1 MSNEELDDEAVGDK
15 EAGKMYYIY
24 SGEAWEPTSDRFYGI
39 TDEDFAAMNIE
50 SFGSSIQPDDY
61 LPTFLG
67 IKYPYAQEEDNMDIG
82 YTYNSSSS
90 GLGTRGNLYTVID
103 GVWTAYQSTI
113 ATTLQFGLE
122 NGIWVPDNTIRYTFT
137 EDDYTFAAQALLLEP
152 GFEAA
157 AGNLDSFGNF
167 NRQGGSTTWSD
178 DMMITAIGVVLGNND
193 PSAAEGQKYIVS
205 VDVYNGSSAVETFG
219 LIKTGG
225 EWVAN

>member
-1 MSNEELDDEAVGDK
+1 MSNETLDDEVVGDK
-15 EAGKMYYIY
+15 EAAEMYYVY
-24 SGEAWEPTSDRFYGI
+24 TGDAWELPTDRFYSI
-39 TDEDFAAMNIE
+39 TETDFASMNIE

-67 IKYPYAQEEDNMDIG
+67 LKYPFALEEDNMDIG
-82 YTYNSSSS
+82 YTYDSSSS

-122 NGIWVPDNTIRYTFT
+122 DGVWVPDNTIRYTLVT
-137 EDDYTFAAQALLLEP
+137 SDYELVAAALLTEP
-152 GFEAA
+152 GFEDA

-167 NRQGGSTTWSD
+167 NRSGGSTNWSD
-178 DMMITAIGVVLGNND
+178 EMVVTGLAIALDNLD
-193 PSAAEGQKYIVS
+193 PGAVEGQKYIITVS
-205 VDVYNGSSAVETFG
+205 TWAPGDSTEDFS